1 MQTKSKKAER
11 YIRVSTSFCP
21 CRFTVADLSRAK
33 KQLKKWL
40 TARVLRLPPSKVTFK
55 VVLLAIYQRRYIL
68 DRTSYC
74 LISVFIFMNTI
85 LSTILDNWDVI
96 VLYVLITCNLLFNL
110 EMELYKKQGRIT
122 CYRTFMST
130 ITETDGF
137 FRKFDFHLIRLS
149 FFSINFNSFLL
160 C

>member
-1 MQTKSKKAER
+1 M
-11 YIRVSTSFCP
+11 
-21 CRFTVADLSRAK
+21 
-33 KQLKKWL
+33 
-40 TARVLRLPPSKVTFK
+40 
-55 VVLLAIYQRRYIL
+55 
-68 DRTSYC
+68 
-74 LISVFIFMNTI
+74 
-85 LSTILDNWDVI
+85 I

-149 FFSINFNSFLL
+149 FFFDKLQFFPTLLVNFIFELFLSSFLIIL
-160 C
+160 FSCIIQL